1 MTAPSRPRLKSIN
14 PAPDQPP
21 AAEPAAPRPAVGEPK
36 GAARQGVPTAVRPD
50 QHPARDRYPVAWLV
64 VSSPRYG
71 HMPTAASQCACG
83 WDHRAIGHA
92 QVRALIEAHTA
103 HRATCP
109 LRSLRE
115 GRAAA

>member
-1 MTAPSRPRLKSIN
+1 MTAPSRPLLKSIT

-36 GAARQGVPTAVRPD
+36 GAARQGVPSALRPD
-50 QHPARDRYPVAWLV
+50 QHPANDRYPVAWLTV
-64 VSSPRYG
+64 TAPYG
-71 HMPTAASQCACG
+71 GMPVAASQCWCG
-83 WDHRAIGHA
+83 WDHSAIGHA
-92 QVRALIEAHTA
+92 QVRALIEAHAT

-109 LRSLRE
+109 LRNPRE